1 MSARHQRGEAQR
13 LIAQLFSLFG
23 PGCELICA
31 REREWASATFAGT
44 RHQFELHVPDHA
56 GLGAALLAL
65 PEHEFDLPDAIVADA
80 SASASA
86 AARAVDPDG
95 QYRRIVTVELLT
107 VVAD

>member
-1 MSARHQRGEAQR
+1 MSARHNRSEAQR
-13 LIAQLFSLFG
+13 LIAQLFGLFG
-23 PGCELICA
+23 PGCQLICA

-44 RHQFELHVPDHA
+44 RHQFELHVPDHD

-80 SASASA
+80 SASA

-95 QYRRIVTVELLT
+95 QHRRIVTVELLT